1 MFSKMC
7 AMKKYIFYILALIL
21 IVSCSSNVFR
31 GEEQIGDDY
40 ISLSSKGFDGEK
52 RYRIKVVSDTSASLD
67 LSVEEGVLS
76 IVIDGEEDRPLEGNY
91 SIEWNQFKDT
101 TFLLKEGE
109 YSVTLK
115 GKDFVGKCR
124 ISWN

>member
-1 MFSKMC
+1 
-7 AMKKYIFYILALIL
+7 MKKYIFYILVLIL

-31 GEEQIGDDY
+31 GEEEIGDDH

-52 RYRIKVVSDTSASLD
+52 SYRIKVVSDTSASLD

>member
-7 AMKKYIFYILALIL
+7 AMKKYIFYILVLIL

-101 TFLLKEGE
+101 TFLLKKGE

>member
-1 MFSKMC
+1 MFSKIFV
-7 AMKKYIFYILALIL
+7 MKRFVVCLLALVF

-52 RYRIKVVSDTSASLD
+52 SYKIKVVSDTSALME
-67 LSVEEGVLS
+67 LCVEEGVLY
-76 IVIDGEEDRPLEGNY
+76 IVVEGEEYRPLEGNY
-91 SIEWNQFKDT
+91 SIDWNQYKET
-101 TFLLKEGE
+101 TFHIKRGE

-115 GKDFVGKCR
+115 GKDFVGDCK

>member
-52 RYRIKVVSDTSASLD
+52 SYRIKVVSDTSASLD

-101 TFLLKEGE
+101 TFLLKKGE

>member
-7 AMKKYIFYILALIL
+7 AMKKYIFYILVLIL

-52 RYRIKVVSDTSASLD
+52 SYRIKVVSDTSASLD

>member
-7 AMKKYIFYILALIL
+7 AVKKYIFYILVLIL

-52 RYRIKVVSDTSASLD
+52 SYRIKVVSDTSASLD

>member
-1 MFSKMC
+1 MFSKIFV
-7 AMKKYIFYILALIL
+7 MKRFVVYMLALIL
-21 IVSCSSNVFR
+21 VVSCSSNVFR

-52 RYRIKVVSDTSASLD
+52 SYKIKVVSDTSALME
-67 LSVEEGVLS
+67 LCVEEGVLN
-76 IVIDGEEDRPLEGNY
+76 IVVEGEEYRPLEGNY
-91 SIEWNQFKDT
+91 SIDWNQYKET
-101 TFLLKEGE
+101 TFHIKRGE

-115 GKDFVGKCR
+115 GKDFVGDCK

>member
-1 MFSKMC
+1 MFSKIFV
-7 AMKKYIFYILALIL
+7 MKRFVVYMLALIL
-21 IVSCSSNVFR
+21 VVSCSSNVFR

-52 RYRIKVVSDTSASLD
+52 SYKIKVVSDTSASLD

-101 TFLLKEGE
+101 TFLLKKGE

>member
-7 AMKKYIFYILALIL
+7 AVKKYIFYILVLIL

-52 RYRIKVVSDTSASLD
+52 SYRIKVVSDTSASLN

>member
-1 MFSKMC
+1 
-7 AMKKYIFYILALIL
+7 MKKYIFYILALIL

-52 RYRIKVVSDTSASLD
+52 SYKIKVASDTSASLN

>member
-7 AMKKYIFYILALIL
+7 AMKKYIFYILVLIL

-76 IVIDGEEDRPLEGNY
+76 IVIVGEEDRPLEGNY

-101 TFLLKEGE
+101 TFLLKKGE